1 MQFEP
6 DLTPS
11 QERAITDKEFEN
23 AEGEITVNEALEY
36 FDEIRNRHIDS
47 YDFYV
52 AMNKYDKNFDYT
64 APVQQP
70 TPEPVLSIKRC
81 SRRLKVPTKPK
92 VKNVPQNL
100 KGRFVRKRF
109 SDGKYYLGLIKS
121 VGRAKGRLES
131 ESGEEDKTIYANV
144 VYEDG
149 DREDVDFNELSD
161 IILSKAE
168 ERVYINLHNK
178 AAFRW

>member
-1 MQFEP
+1 M
-6 DLTPS
+6 
-11 QERAITDKEFEN
+11 
-23 AEGEITVNEALEY
+23 TVNEALEY
-36 FDEIRNRHIDS
+36 LDEIRNQYIDS

-70 TPEPVLSIKRC
+70 APVEPVLSI
-81 SRRLKVPTKPK
+81 SRRRRRPRAPPKPK

-100 KGRFVRKRF
+100 KGRFVRKQF
-109 SDGKYYLGLIKS
+109 TDGNYYLGLIKS

-131 ESGEEDKTIYANV
+131 EGDDEDKTIYANV

-168 ERVYINLHNK
+168 ERVYLNLHNK
-178 AAFRW
+178 PAFG

>member
-1 MQFEP
+1 M
-6 DLTPS
+6 
-11 QERAITDKEFEN
+11 
-23 AEGEITVNEALEY
+23 EY
-36 FDEIRNRHIDS
+36 FDEIRNQYIDS

-64 APVQQP
+64 APV
-70 TPEPVLSIKRC
+70 EPVLSVSHRRC
-81 SRRLKVPTKPK
+81 RPRAPPKPK

-100 KGRFVRKRF
+100 KGRFVRKQF
-109 SDGKYYLGLIKS
+109 SDGNYYLGLIKS
-121 VGRAKGRLES
+121 VGRAKRRLES
-131 ESGEEDKTIYANV
+131 EGDDEDKTTYANV

-168 ERVYINLHNK
+168 ERVYLDLHNK
-178 AAFRW
+178 PAFR